1 MKNNEIFKFL
11 RQLLGSRRTLVSYLL
26 ATLGVATRNFWINLL
41 NGLLFSAVIAAA
53 ENFSVEKL
61 MKNIGLFLALLVGCI
76 LLDAI
81 FVFWQSKILLDIENN
96 ARFSLLHK
104 IYHAPIL
111 ELEKIGQKGE
121 LLTRMN
127 SDITLVKN
135 LFGNALLS
143 PLIYLISGVGGGIV
157 LAKVNGFLLIWGL
170 ILGGLLLIFDKKMG
184 KKGHQIAQQKQNN
197 QSQILR
203 EFLEIF
209 SQNMTIRLGGLS
221 QMMKT
226 RFTALMIKRRTIY
239 QEEGKNE
246 ATLSLFHTLE
256 GFITYTGT
264 IILCIVFYRQ
274 GALKLS
280 GILLATQMVGMI
292 VAVFRSFGGA
302 VVSFQRALASVSRLR
317 EIFNLSDERDQV
329 AKSELESL
337 QQSEK
342 AVTYHQ
348 LSMFFN
354 TSQEILG
361 GISGVVEKN
370 HLTLI
375 KGVSGRGKSTFL
387 KILLGLYPY
396 KGSVKIYEKELA
408 NYSRKELRQLLAY
421 VPQEPVIFDGTLL
434 ENLYLEDKDPEAN
447 KHKAFTL
454 LEKFALKDWF
464 LSLEKGFE
472 TPLTSYETQLS
483 GGQKQCLALTR
494 AFLKD
499 KPIILLDEALSAM
512 DYETREKIF
521 SSLEELAQSHTI
533 ILVSHIFSTKKDFFS
548 LEF

>member
-1 MKNNEIFKFL
+1 MKNKEIFKFL
-11 RQLLGSRRTLVSYLL
+11 RQLLGSRRKLVSYLL

-96 ARFSLLHK
+96 ARFSLHHK

-157 LAKVNGFLLIWGL
+157 LVKINGFLLIWGL

-184 KKGHQIAQQKQNN
+184 KKGHQIAQQKQYN

-209 SQNMTIRLGGLS
+209 SQNMTIRLGGLN

-226 RFTALMIKRRTIY
+226 RFAALMIKRRTIY

-280 GILLATQMVGMI
+280 EILLATQMVGMI

-317 EIFNLSDERDQV
+317 EIFNLSDEGDQV

-337 QQSEK
+337 HQSAK

-348 LSMFFN
+348 LSMFFS

-396 KGSVKIYEKELA
+396 KGSVKIFEKELA
-408 NYSRKELRQLLAY
+408 NYPREELRQLLAY

-447 KHKAFTL
+447 KNKAFTL